1 MNQRCNTTDE
11 TQKSSTDRS
20 PKRSCS
26 YDVVLKLQI
35 LVKKRIVY
43 FSFAVK
49 AITAALPVQ
58 RRIRGIHLEEFWS
71 WSCVAS
77 DGVHDMDNEGKTL
90 NS

>member
-1 MNQRCNTTDE
+1 M
-11 TQKSSTDRS
+11 
-20 PKRSCS
+20 
-26 YDVVLKLQI
+26 VLELQI

-43 FSFAVK
+43 FSLAVE

-58 RRIRGIHLEEFWS
+58 RRIRGRHLEEFWS

-90 NS
+90 NIESGQVSRGDVGLPNVPFSDRKT